1 MAQSPEQLT
10 EQLAKVTARL
20 EALAKR
26 QRGGGPLSGFKP
38 FLLGG
43 LVGAGAALLY
53 APQTGEQTRMLLR
66 RNAGELQESAT
77 QGAQTAKDKIQSTT
91 AAAQDATQTTL
102 AQVSDKV
109 NATAQNGRAKTNEI
123 VQDTKQTVQ
132 ESNEKV
138 QQAVED
144 GGAKVQAAAD
154 TAADKTATAQEKT
167 PPPRSA

>member
-26 QRGGGPLSGFKP
+26 QRSGGPLSGFKP

-43 LVGAGAALLY
+43 LV
-53 APQTGEQTRMLLR
+53 GEQTRMLLR

-123 VQDTKQTVQ
+123 VQGTKQTVQ

-138 QQAVED
+138 QQAVAD